1 MTPAPRTRAA
11 TSEQPVHLGRVT
23 VPRPGKAALALHTSA
38 GFGPLALTPVVA
50 PGASSAGVQPV
61 MTRPAQRPTVGRRI
75 ESARSP
81 RNGMV
86 TFETVAPPRSAR
98 TARRLDVGR
107 TPAADGSAESNGEGG
122 TAR

>member
-1 MTPAPRTRAA
+1 MLRYTRPPGRRWGILSGRAA
-11 TSEQPVHLGRVT
+11 RHDTPGTSVRQLDGV
-23 VPRPGKAALALHTSA
+23 
-38 GFGPLALTPVVA
+38 
-50 PGASSAGVQPV
+50 SSPPAVRG
-61 MTRPAQRPTVGRRI
+61 MTWL
-75 ESARSP
+75 
-81 RNGMV
+81 